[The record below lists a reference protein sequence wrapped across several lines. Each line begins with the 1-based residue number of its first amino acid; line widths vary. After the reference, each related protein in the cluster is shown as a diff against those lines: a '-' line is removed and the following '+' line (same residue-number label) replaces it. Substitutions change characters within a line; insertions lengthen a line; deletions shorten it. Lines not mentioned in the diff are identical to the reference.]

1 MGSWARYK
9 KPKSQPADKVRGKE
23 APVPESSGGWL
34 FLGFRRSLK
43 ARLLFRG
50 VVYSLIALVGGV
62 WLGIKVPTL
71 WIIYGLAIIAFLTD
85 FVAVY
90 LQQQES
96 IAAVCL
102 STPFVGQPMAIGI
115 IGYGVYSC

>member
-1 MGSWARYK
+1 MAFFAFQAEHPQVLQIKQRS
-9 KPKSQPADKVRGKE
+9 
-23 APVPESSGGWL
+23 
-34 FLGFRRSLK
+34 SLK

-71 WIIYGLAIIAFLTD
+71 WIIYGFAIIAFLTD

-90 LQQQES
+90 
-96 IAAVCL
+96 L

-115 IGYGVYSC
+115 IRYGVYSC